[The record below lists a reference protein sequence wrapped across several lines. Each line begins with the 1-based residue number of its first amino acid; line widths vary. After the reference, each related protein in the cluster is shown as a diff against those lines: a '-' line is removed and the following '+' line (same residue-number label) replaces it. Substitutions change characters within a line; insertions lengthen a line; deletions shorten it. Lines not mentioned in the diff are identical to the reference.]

1 MRVSINGYMEEE
13 DDGYDGSVDLSRDK
27 VTDIQ
32 TLARLFAD
40 AAVALGYTYVKSVG
54 FELEDETMVWS
65 DN

>member
-1 MRVSINGYMEEE
+1 MRVSINGYMDED

>member
-1 MRVSINGYMEEE
+1 MRVSINGYMDED

-54 FELEDETMVWS
+54 FELEDDTMVWS

>member
-1 MRVSINGYMEEE
+1 MDED

>member
-1 MRVSINGYMEEE
+1 MRVSINGYMDED

-27 VTDIQ
+27 VTNIQ

-54 FELEDETMVWS
+54 FELEDDTMVWS

>member
-1 MRVSINGYMEEE
+1 MEEE

>member
-1 MRVSINGYMEEE
+1 MRVSINGYMDEE

>member
-1 MRVSINGYMEEE
+1 MDED

-27 VTDIQ
+27 VTNIQ

-54 FELEDETMVWS
+54 FELEDDTMVWS